1 MSDRDPLKEVEELF
15 DQLTQFTAPGA
26 ADIPVDIVDLDDEL
40 LVHADLPGRD
50 PDQLDVLLTDDR
62 KLQVE
67 AGDRSE
73 DTSGRYLTHERTRDS
88 VSRTVQLPAAVDQTG
103 TEATYDRGVLTVRLT
118 KLTGDGDGTEI
129 PVE

>member
-40 LVHADLPGRD
+40 LVHADLPGRN
-50 PDQLDVLLTDDR
+50 PDQFDVRLTDDR

-73 DTSGRYLTHERTRDS
+73 DVSGRYLTRERTRDS